1 MKKRLLIFKNLIIG
15 FCILS
20 LLTAST
26 FFIQAQADNE
36 EMSFHAIYV
45 GSGDAL
51 VISSQGHYMIVDS
64 GPPSSSSSVMNYL
77 EKLNIPDNKID
88 YVVATH
94 PDGDHVGNFNKILD
108 KYDIGQVI
116 YSPCTKSNT
125 IYTDFINSVKAKGC
139 PYRNPVEGESWK
151 LGDATVEVVY
161 DGSQGSTYNECSI
174 VLRVSCGGKS
184 ILLTGDLPSNM
195 ESLLISKG
203 YDFKADVIK
212 IGHHGA
218 GSSSSAA
225 FLNKV
230 GAKYAII
237 SSLRSAKAEFPR
249 DSVLKKLARRFVKV
263 YRTSDANVVI
273 KFKNGNITTSNKENN
288 KFISIK
294 NGTISL
300 SNNVFYATGKAIT
313 PTVSL
318 IVNGQVVPSYQYK
331 VKYSSNK
338 ATGFGKVKLTGTES
352 KYVSTCSTT
361 FMILPK
367 KETITGTAGATN
379 KIKLE
384 WSIQKYSTGYQI
396 RYTTQKGF
404 KNNVQYITITNPNKT
419 KKTLSNLSF
428 NKKYYISIR
437 AYKSNIGNGKWSK
450 TLTVKTNKKPIPGKQ
465 EINDFI
471 DKKKSVTIKWTKQS
485 KKYDAGY
492 IIQYS
497 KDKNFE
503 KKVTE
508 VVFDKTSSNKL
519 KLKKTKQKKPY
530 YIRVKGYNSYGEG
543 KWSKSLKFSILK
555 D

>member
-1 MKKRLLIFKNLIIG
+1 MKKQILFLKNLIIG
-15 FCILS
+15 FFALI
-20 LLTAST
+20 LLTTSAFFLQAS
-26 FFIQAQADNE
+26 ADNE

-77 EKLNIPDNKID
+77 ETLDIPDNKID

-94 PDGDHVGNFNKILD
+94 PDGDHVGNFDKIFE
-108 KYDIGQVI
+108 KYDVGQVI
-116 YSPCTKSNT
+116 YSPCTKAND
-125 IYTDFINSVKAKGC
+125 IYTNFINSVKSKGC
-139 PYRNPVEGESWK
+139 PYRNPVEGESWE
-151 LGDATVEVVY
+151 LGDATVSVVY

-174 VLRVSCGGKS
+174 VLRVTCGDKS
-184 ILLTGDLPSNM
+184 LLLTGDLPSNM

-203 YDFKADVIK
+203 YNFKADVIK

-225 FLNKV
+225 FLDKV
-230 GAKYAII
+230 GAQYAVI
-237 SSLRSAKAEFPR
+237 SSFRGVKAEFPR